1 MPFIGPSAQDP
12 RAWHQIRSVDLRQK
26 PETSPRT
33 IHFEVLGEFGYT
45 SKAPEPGSA
54 VPVWRR
60 SAVEHLV
67 PRGMET
73 DLATVP
79 SFLWGVVASYGRQTL
94 PAILH
99 DMLCYASALPEQPP
113 AYRRNARRLAD
124 ALFRTTLADSG
135 SGVVR
140 RWIMWTG
147 VRLGGRS
154 SVSLALTGTL
164 VLGVLALV
172 LPWQGPLALA
182 AAAALIGLLA
192 LVTAASRESVR
203 RAAPDGPG
211 AAATREHEY
220 SPPRLDAR
228 ALRSLLGA
236 IGLAVLITPLLLPV
250 TVITLATERV
260 LRIGEKRLPPGL
272 PSTAHAA
279 PDLVDGGATARIQWA
294 PLQAAPERQHHP
306 PE

>member
-12 RAWHQIRSVDLRQK
+12 TAWHQIRSVDLRQK
-26 PETSPRT
+26 PETEPRT

-45 SKAPEPGSA
+45 SKAPEPGG

-94 PAILH
+94 PAVLH
-99 DMLCYASALPEQPP
+99 DMLCYASALPGQPP
-113 AYRRNARRLAD
+113 PYRRNSRRLAD

-147 VRLGGRS
+147 VRLGGRG
-154 SVSLALTGTL
+154 SVSIGLAVTL
-164 VLGVLALV
+164 VLAVLALV
-172 LPWQGPLALA
+172 LPWQRPLALA
-182 AAAALIGLLA
+182 TAVALLGLLA

-203 RAAPDGPG
+203 RSAPDGP
-211 AAATREHEY
+211 AATAPMTQQEY
-220 SPPRLDAR
+220 SPPRLDAG
-228 ALRSLLGA
+228 ALRSLFGA
-236 IGLAVLITPLLLPV
+236 LGLAVLTAPLLLPV

-260 LRIGEKRLPPGL
+260 MRIGEKRLPPGF
-272 PSTAHAA
+272 PTPAQAA
-279 PDLVDGGATARIQWA
+279 PDLLDGGATARIQWA
-294 PLQAAPERQHHP
+294 PLQAAPERHHP

>member
-1 MPFIGPSAQDP
+1 MPFIGPNAQDSTT
-12 RAWHQIRSVDLRQK
+12 WHQIRSVDLRQK

-45 SKAPEPGSA
+45 SKAPEPGSG
-54 VPVWRR
+54 VLVWRR

-94 PAILH
+94 PAVLH
-99 DMLCYASALPEQPP
+99 DMLCYASALPGQPP
-113 AYRRNARRLAD
+113 PYRRNSRRLAD

-147 VRLGGRS
+147 VRLGGRG
-154 SVSLALTGTL
+154 SVSIALAGTL
-164 VLGVLALV
+164 VFAVLALV
-172 LPWQGPLALA
+172 LPWQLPLALA
-182 AAAALIGLLA
+182 AAVALLGLLA

-203 RAAPDGPG
+203 RSEPGGPDPTDATTAP
-211 AAATREHEY
+211 ES
-220 SPPRLDAR
+220 SPPRLDVG

-236 IGLAVLITPLLLPV
+236 LGLAVLTAPLLLPV

-260 LRIGEKRLPPGL
+260 MRVGERRLPPGL
-272 PSTAHAA
+272 PATAQAA
-279 PDLVDGGATARIQWA
+279 PGLLDGGATARIQWA
-294 PLQAAPERQHHP
+294 PLQAAPQWHHP